1 MVLINHKDDKFL
13 EEWAD
18 EIWGII
24 HNEIYRINQDRP
36 ENEKIEILDSEIGLI
51 AEKLVKKLGLV
62 YLGDFTRF
70 SCLFNQ
76 LQKVE
81 K

>member
-1 MVLINHKDDKFL
+1 MVSIEIDENKFV
-13 EEWAD
+13 EEWTD
-18 EIWGII
+18 EIWGMI
-24 HNEIYRINQDRP
+24 HNEIYKINQDR